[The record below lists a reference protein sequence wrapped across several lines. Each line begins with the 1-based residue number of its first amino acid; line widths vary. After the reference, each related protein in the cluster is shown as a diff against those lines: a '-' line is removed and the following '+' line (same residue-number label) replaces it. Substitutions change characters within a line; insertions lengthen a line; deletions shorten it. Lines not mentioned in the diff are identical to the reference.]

1 MVNQYGEGGSYTVR
15 MEGPFGSTATP
26 IKITEITVPV
36 ATWKGGTSPFSQ
48 TVDVFGV
55 TANSKID
62 LQLGY
67 DQMELFRDQ
76 EIAFVAENTG
86 GEVTVYAIGEK
97 PKADVKLQATIE
109 EVVVEGGTRIRGS
122 AATTTVPRPDYAQT
136 NPEKGDYIANRPES
150 AIEKAQNTANI
161 AKDIA
166 EAALARSGGKMTG
179 NIDMGS
185 KKIENLAVPEN
196 DGDAA
201 NKKYVEDLV
210 ASKHLSKTVTATTA
224 GWTGEGPYTQSIAVE
239 GVTKDDIPH
248 IGLIASDNADT
259 VENEEEAFS
268 YIKKVE
274 TGDGTL
280 ILTCR
285 DDKPEV
291 DMTILLEVNR

>member
-1 MVNQYGEGGSYTVR
+1 MANQYGEGGSYTVR
-15 MEGPFGSTATP
+15 MAGPFGSIATP
-26 IKITEITVPV
+26 VKITEITVPV

-48 TVDVFGV
+48 IVDVFGV

-136 NPEKGDYIANRPES
+136 SPEKGDFIKNKPIDLIES
-150 AIEKAQNTANI
+150 IRKTANAAMPQAGGVFTGEVDMNENKI
-161 AKDIA
+161 VNVPAPEKD
-166 EAALARSGGKMTG
+166 T
-179 NIDMGS
+179 D
-185 KKIENLAVPEN
+185 AV
-196 DGDAA
+196 
-201 NKKYVEDLV
+201 NKKFVTDQI
-210 ASKHLSKTVTATTA
+210 ADAHFFKTVTATA
-224 GWTGEGPYTQSIAVE
+224 SGWTGDAAPYTQTITVE

-259 VENEEEAFS
+259 AENEEEAFS